1 MTKLNL
7 IQKYNKL
14 SSFVR
19 TFIFISFFG
28 IVGLILLNFYL
39 KNVLFEKKQEEKL
52 RIIELN
58 QIQTMKKIIKNC
70 PGNYYLG
77 FFKIVDNHY
86 ETIDIINSEGSI
98 RFKNPNLFIKKELS
112 PKSQEKLKN
121 IYSSMTF
128 FDMKN
133 IMKNINFEQKEII
146 EFINKSNNEIENLE
160 LIIIKSENAIF
171 VHSLA
176 KIGKNKDNIDLSSIL
191 HFLGRNLKN
200 NLN

>member
-7 IQKYNKL
+7 IKKYNKL

-19 TFIFISFFG
+19 TLIFISFFG
-28 IVGLILLNFYL
+28 VVALISLNFYL

-58 QIQTMKKIIKNC
+58 QIQAMKEIIKNC
-70 PGNYYLG
+70 PENYYLG
-77 FFKIVDNHY
+77 FFKVIDDHF

-121 IYSSMTF
+121 IYSSITF

-133 IMKNINFEQKEII
+133 ISYKQKEIMELI
-146 EFINKSNNEIENLE
+146 EKSNNFIDTLE
-160 LIIIKSENAIF
+160 LVVIKSDDVIF

-176 KIGKNKDNIDLSSIL
+176 KVKKNNDNIDLSGML
-191 HFLGRNLKN
+191 HYLAINLKN

>member
-1 MTKLNL
+1 MSKLNL

-28 IVGLILLNFYL
+28 IVALMSLNYYL
-39 KNVLFEKKQEEKL
+39 KNVLFKKQQEENLKN
-52 RIIELN
+52 IELN
-58 QIQTMKKIIKNC
+58 QIQIMKEIIKNC
-70 PGNYYLG
+70 PENYYLG
-77 FFKIVDNHY
+77 FFKIVDDHY
-86 ETIDIINSEGSI
+86 ETIDILNSEGSI

-121 IYSSMTF
+121 IYSSITF

-133 IMKNINFEQKEII
+133 ISYKQKEIMELI
-146 EFINKSNNEIENLE
+146 EKSNNFIDNLE
-160 LIIIKSENAIF
+160 LVIIKSDNVIF

-176 KIGKNKDNIDLSSIL
+176 KVKKNNDNIDLSGML
-191 HFLGRNLKN
+191 HYLAKNLKN
-200 NLN
+200 NLNL

>member
-19 TFIFISFFG
+19 TLIFISFFG
-28 IVGLILLNFYL
+28 VVALISLNFYL

-58 QIQTMKKIIKNC
+58 QIQTMKEIIKNC
-70 PGNYYLG
+70 PENYYLG
-77 FFKIVDNHY
+77 FFKVIDDHF

-112 PKSQEKLKN
+112 IKSQEKLKN
-121 IYSSMTF
+121 IYSSITF

-133 IMKNINFEQKEII
+133 ISYKQKEII
-146 EFINKSNNEIENLE
+146 ELIEKSNNFIENLE
-160 LIIIKSENAIF
+160 LVIIKSDEVIF

-176 KIGKNKDNIDLSSIL
+176 KIGKNNDNIDLSSIL

>member
-7 IQKYNKL
+7 IKKYNKL

-28 IVGLILLNFYL
+28 VVALISLNFYL

-58 QIQTMKKIIKNC
+58 QIQTMKEIIKNC
-70 PGNYYLG
+70 PPNYYLG
-77 FFKIVDNHY
+77 FFKIVGDHY

-98 RFKNPNLFIKKELS
+98 RFKNPGLFIKKELS
-112 PKSQEKLKN
+112 LKSQEKLKN
-121 IYSSMTF
+121 IYSSITF
-128 FDMKN
+128 INMKN
-133 IMKNINFEQKEII
+133 ISYKQKEII
-146 EFINKSNNEIENLE
+146 ELIEKSNNFIENLE
-160 LIIIKSENAIF
+160 LVIIKSDEVIF

-176 KIGKNKDNIDLSSIL
+176 KIGKNKDNIDFSSVL

-200 NLN
+200 NLNL